1 MFLTP
6 TALKVEGWKY
16 FKLKNFIRGLLSK
29 NRRISCNLETSEYIC
44 WNLCAVKAGILA
56 IVIIYS

>member
-29 NRRISCNLETSEYIC
+29 NRRISCNLETSEYIF
-44 WNLCAVKAGILA
+44 WILGPVKAGILT